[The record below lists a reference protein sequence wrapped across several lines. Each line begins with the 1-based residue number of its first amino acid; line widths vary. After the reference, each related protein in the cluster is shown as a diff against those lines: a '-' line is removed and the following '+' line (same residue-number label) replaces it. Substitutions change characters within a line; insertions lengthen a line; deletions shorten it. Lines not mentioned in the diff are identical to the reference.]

1 MSKDLYS
8 KDLQKLI
15 QRKKLHL
22 NRIRGR
28 SGEARF
34 TRLPPGPLL
43 QYSGPILSK
52 HPNSASRR
60 TSTNLPRMLGAL
72 ETRPKMLIP
81 VGPGVAASSVSAPLP
96 EIRLFIL
103 GLFAATS

>member
-1 MSKDLYS
+1 MSKDLHS

-34 TRLPPGPLL
+34 TRLPPSPLL
-43 QYSGPILSK
+43 QYSGPIWSK

-60 TSTNLPRMLGAL
+60 TSTNLPRMLGAW
-72 ETRPKMLIP
+72 RR
-81 VGPGVAASSVSAPLP
+81 G
-96 EIRLFIL
+96 RRR
-103 GLFAATS
+103 